1 MKEDRDR
8 SCSPWLLKER
18 VVVHQRS
25 LRDALGV
32 QEPALGKE
40 SKVGK
45 RNQAEQTPKVQVLNA
60 ASLGRLGSL
69 VFLGQASAR
78 LED

>member
-18 VVVHQRS
+18 MVVYQCL
-25 LRDALGV
+25 LRDALGID
-32 QEPALGKE
+32 QEPALKKQGE
-40 SKVGK
+40 VGK

-60 ASLGRLGSL
+60 ANVGRLGSW
-69 VFLGQASAR
+69 VFLGQTSA
-78 LED
+78 

>member
-18 VVVHQRS
+18 VVVYQCL
-25 LRDALGV
+25 LRDALGI
-32 QEPALGKE
+32 QEPALEKQGE
-40 SKVGK
+40 VGK

-60 ASLGRLGSL
+60 ASVGRLGSW
-69 VFLGQASAR
+69 VFLGQASA
-78 LED
+78 